1 MYQVTD
7 INGRSY
13 GFFFNREAALQ
24 EANRL
29 IMDKHVYVK
38 VEFNGGQDVEL
49 IKASVQKNVTTAF
62 DSLRTMQ
69 RAKSK
74 KMMSPVKVIRG
85 EKEYT
90 IPVAMLDRDGKLKAS
105 VPAVVDAYFAAIKAH
120 QA

>member
-1 MYQVTD
+1 MYEVQD
-7 INGRSY
+7 DKGRSY
-13 GFFFNREAALQ
+13 GFFFNRDTAML

-29 IMDKHVYVK
+29 IMNEHVYAK
-38 VEFNGGQDVEL
+38 VMFNGGQDVAL
-49 IKASVQKNVTTAF
+49 IKACTQKNVTTAF
-62 DSLRTMQ
+62 DSLKTMQ

-90 IPVAMLDRDGKLKAS
+90 IPVAMLDKDGKLKAS
-105 VPAVVDAYFAAIKAH
+105 VPDLVNAYFKAAAKA